1 MSYEEKM
8 YGIVVVRPGQDK
20 RLFARIRSSS
30 NGDVYV
36 IWAEDQS
43 PNNLGRGSNPH
54 ASYHRKGQLH
64 SKTYNKPSIIKNLQ
78 PPNREFVGNQ
88 PIEATNADR
97 AGSATLP
104 PVPEHLDDQF
114 ELSIDLIIERANRS
128 ITVDIVEPG
137 AEPIRLTGRDTVIAE
152 KVFKDDVPWIV
163 VSLIETPTTI

>member
-1 MSYEEKM
+1 MSYEGKM
-8 YGIVVVRPGQDK
+8 YGIVVVRFSQDR
-20 RLFARIRSSS
+20 RLFGCVRRSS
-30 NGDVYV
+30 NGDVYA

-43 PNNLGRGSNPH
+43 PDNLSQGSNPH
-54 ASYHRKGQLH
+54 ASYHSKGQLH
-64 SKTYNKPSIIKNLQ
+64 SKTYDKRTIIKNLR

-97 AGSATLP
+97 AASATLP

-114 ELSIDLIIERANRS
+114 ELSIDLIVERANRS

-137 AEPIRLTGRDTVIAE
+137 VEPIRLTGRDTVIAE

-163 VSLIETPTTI
+163 VSLVEAPTTI